1 MVSSLSSL
9 VAVILSVTI
18 GRFYAQSAYPL
29 AVALLL
35 GGVVALFLVLAAHR
49 NQAGEV

>member
-9 VAVILSVTI
+9 IAVILSVGL
-18 GRFYAQSAYPL
+18 GRFYAQSVYPL

-35 GGVVALFLVLAAHR
+35 AGIVALFLVLAADR
-49 NQAGEV
+49 NQAGEI